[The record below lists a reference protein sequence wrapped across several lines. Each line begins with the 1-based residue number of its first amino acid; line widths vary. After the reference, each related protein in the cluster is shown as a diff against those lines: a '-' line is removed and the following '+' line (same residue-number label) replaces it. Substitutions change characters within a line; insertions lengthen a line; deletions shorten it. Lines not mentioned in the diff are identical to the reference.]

1 MYPSLVTFWVELYV
15 PSLMAFWVVLYVPLP
30 VTFCVELY
38 VPLPCDVLGG
48 GVCAVRWP
56 TLGPKLALTRPN
68 SPLEIMF
75 KFPYLAEKRII
86 SHKLAHSRHCNFNSR
101 NPFYKL
107 QTGPTGKSGPP
118 ERWTIFSKSSP
129 VGLSIVLKFPEIL
142 VEWITPNT
150 SSTLRVIHN

>member
-1 MYPSLVTFWVELYV
+1 MYPPLWRFGWCCMYPSL
-15 PSLMAFWVVLYVPLP
+15 

-75 KFPYLAEKRII
+75 KFPSEKRII
-86 SHKLAHSRHCNFNSR
+86 SHKLAHSRHCRVDSNFNSR

-118 ERWTIFSKSSP
+118 ERWTIFSAECTIGM
-129 VGLSIVLKFPEIL
+129 VWRLTALKHYGNKAL
-142 VEWITPNT
+142 WQ
-150 SSTLRVIHN
+150 